1 MYLAVSKILEL
12 CQRCRWFKWPSPQRF
27 SWDSSRK
34 SNCKLWAKCLS
45 VSYFKNRD
53 SQDYFTRDRDLFSAQ
68 IIGDILFFF
77 QVRIMRKR
85 LVRKT
90 FDMIEELAEKEDKE
104 VQLNLCFATTYSVYL
119 MLKLFNFFCRTTRS
133 SGKALASLSS
143 LVALRTQEITSALL
157 HCCDSTLLKM
167 RVIR

>member
-12 CQRCRWFKWPSPQRF
+12 CQRCCWFKWPSPQCF

-45 VSYFKNRD
+45 VSYFKIRD
-53 SQDYFTRDRDLFSAQ
+53 SEDSFTRDFFSVQ
-68 IIGDILFFF
+68 IIGENLFFF

-90 FDMIEELAEKEDKE
+90 FDMIEEIAEKEDKE

-119 MLKLFNFFCRTTRS
+119 MLKLFSFFCRTTRS

-143 LVALRTQEITSALL
+143 LVAFRTQEITSALL